1 MDYLV
6 KALAL
11 NAQVRVYLL
20 KNTDTINEAIKR
32 HNLWPSAT
40 SVLGKVMS
48 MGLMMGSML
57 KGDQALTIKL
67 NGNGPIGNVI
77 VDANASG
84 EVRGYVDNPHINF
97 VNTKGGLDDITAI
110 GNSGYLEVIKDLKLK
125 DFFTSTIEAT
135 GNLASDFTYYFL
147 ESEQTRTSIY
157 LGILVNPDNLVDV
170 SGGILFQLMPDCS
183 DETITKLEEK
193 LLKITSIS
201 QLLKEYSLEDILTI
215 LFDSDYQVLE
225 TNEVGFKC
233 HCSKE
238 TFTRALL
245 TLPKDDLQQILTEDK
260 QIETI
265 CHYCHQTYHFNEK
278 EIENLIKEKD
288 KNEH

>member
-135 GNLASDFTYYFL
+135 GNPSLPL
-147 ESEQTRTSIY
+147 
-157 LGILVNPDNLVDV
+157 LVINNVV
-170 SGGILFQLMPDCS
+170 
-183 DETITKLEEK
+183 
-193 LLKITSIS
+193 
-201 QLLKEYSLEDILTI
+201 
-215 LFDSDYQVLE
+215 
-225 TNEVGFKC
+225 
-233 HCSKE
+233 
-238 TFTRALL
+238 
-245 TLPKDDLQQILTEDK
+245 
-260 QIETI
+260 
-265 CHYCHQTYHFNEK
+265 
-278 EIENLIKEKD
+278 
-288 KNEH
+288 